1 MRDVTIITEDKV
13 GLLADISYILG
24 KAKINIES
32 ISVTSVGGKAVIT
45 ILVKSPEKAEDVLR
59 KNGFKVSSGN
69 IIFVKLEDK
78 PGALSE
84 IAKMLADN
92 KINVENL
99 NLVSKDGRNTV
110 VGITVD
116 RPRKAKTILEKYLV
130 ENMES

>member
-24 KAKINIES
+24 KAHINIES
-32 ISVTSVGGKAVIT
+32 ISVTAVGGKAVIT
-45 ILVKSPEKAEDVLR
+45 ILVKSPEKAEDVLK

-84 IAKMLADN
+84 IAKTLADN

-99 NLVSKDGRNTV
+99 NLVSKDGKSTV

-130 ENMES
+130 ENIES